1 MDGTDFVPRDDHEQG
16 ATATEYAILCGFIA
30 MVIVAGITLFGAS
43 LSDYYNHL
51 VDLLRSGLQLP

>member
-1 MDGTDFVPRDDHEQG
+1 MPEPVYPDQCDRG

-30 MVIVAGITLFGAS
+30 MVILAGVMLFGAS

-51 VDLLRSGLQLP
+51 VDLLRTGLHLP